1 MVTIYGS
8 DGTVKIQAPCD
19 DNSTQEHELQGDN
32 VLTLSFTL
40 YEHVTLEVNDYAEF
54 RGQKYWLMERYRPE
68 QKSTVEWRYDMKL
81 YGIESLIKRFLVLND
96 TDGDDE
102 PVFTLTAPPR
112 EHVALIVKS
121 INNGMNRTTDWKV
134 GTVEG
139 TDNIVIDYEGKY
151 CDEALREVAEKAG
164 NRAEWWVEG

>member
-40 YEHVTLEVNDYAEF
+40 YEHVALEVNDYAEF

-68 QKSTVEWRYDMKL
+68 QKNTVEWR
-81 YGIESLIKRFLVLND
+81 
-96 TDGDDE
+96 
-102 PVFTLTAPPR
+102 
-112 EHVALIVKS
+112 
-121 INNGMNRTTDWKV
+121 
-134 GTVEG
+134 
-139 TDNIVIDYEGKY
+139 
-151 CDEALREVAEKAG
+151 
-164 NRAEWWVEG
+164 